1 MLDNVVFGSYYPIK
15 SKVHYMNPISKILCT
30 LLFALMIFIC
40 DDFVVMCLIF
50 SLSILLCEMAHIPRR
65 IYKKTFSSLKILFLF
80 IIIIYSLSG
89 LTLIDILIV
98 FMRLSGAVL
107 YSTVL
112 TLSTPPNEIT
122 YGLQRVLSPFRL
134 IGLPVNKMALSISL
148 ALRFIPTIIDQGNK
162 ILKSQASRGV
172 DYYNSKLPGKFLAI
186 KSMLLPMF
194 ILTIRRADTLA
205 EAMQV
210 RLYNINAKR
219 TNYRLNKWRIFDTF
233 LFLLHFIIFGLLIVK
248 KVI

>member
-98 FMRLSGAVL
+98 FMRLSGVVL

-162 ILKSQASRGV
+162 ISS
-172 DYYNSKLPGKFLAI
+172 
-186 KSMLLPMF
+186 
-194 ILTIRRADTLA
+194 
-205 EAMQV
+205 
-210 RLYNINAKR
+210 
-219 TNYRLNKWRIFDTF
+219 
-233 LFLLHFIIFGLLIVK
+233 
-248 KVI
+248 